1 MERQAPLSDE
11 ENGMNSGYFTR
22 VKEIDCRRVS
32 PVFVLK
38 LVGRLALLG
47 MGILFTASH
56 TSTSVYASPS
66 SKKQQQKDFLIVDSI
81 SLYYLQDVGRV
92 VRVLSGKEPTAIG
105 NNGAEN
111 AKSENATIE
120 LDKAF
125 ATKLEAQR
133 KLTEARNRM
142 AEKKTELIAELE
154 AINTLKAGNA
164 QDEEKYESDSRKLE
178 DVNKKLAASP
188 NDELLKIQ
196 KVALEKSLSDGK
208 DKKETSKKKYDTS
221 LAEHTAKK
229 NALEAAIVVA
239 ETALTAAAENFSKSQ
254 AEMANKAL
262 MDNTAF
268 AQLRAKGEP
277 YYEALRNENS
287 INATQRV
294 TIYGFQDSRSLFL
307 YGTPEDILMVKRQ
320 IAQLDRPQGQA
331 YITIYSMELTDEGN
345 IFGNDRIRETYKQVK
360 GQLNDI
366 REKTDRATNAL
377 RQALY
382 ETMEDAESTYNKM
395 MVARIVPESMEVPV
409 TVRDKNRKVIET
421 VVQNRIK
428 GVKAGVEVEGTL
440 QILSKRPVWV
450 YADDV
455 LGRFLSAGTLAAA
468 SPEEIDFVSSILPE
482 PRRTTT
488 LAESMVIL
496 SLLHP
501 EMQGAVLR
509 RFEELAGEG
518 RKVGD
523 APSAPVVR
531 GALAPAN
538 FEHFFNFVGKPTD
551 DAYTSGVGMRSFR
564 QELAYYLKRTALE
577 NATEEVENLLLSKE
591 KGAQDPLK
599 TRLINARLEA
609 TGLWIYSQY
618 VKGTNE
624 EIKAE
629 FVAQFRQMTAAQFR
643 DFMGVANARWDKDA
657 NYSARTAAL
666 NEMLKKYIQAFDDD
680 IQEQYVEAGLDEMQR
695 GLFQKSNATKRKMR
709 FGLLQRTRVLATNR
723 VISRVNAAASLSLA
737 PNEQDENALQTATQ
751 LGQLAALAGSGGASS
766 VAGGSKNP
774 LGNLGNALN
783 NSAKKGVAQEGTTS
797 NANAPKPEETK
808 TPAPGVYAIGSTGL
822 FSVTPVFD
830 PTGQALRFRL
840 DYVSRNQV
848 KEPDGSTDPAVPRVD
863 YHSIN
868 VDVQLSN
875 QEIRLISEYSVNSQ
889 VGRAAS
895 TNGGLPVF
903 KNTPVLKE
911 IPLVGWFTKR
921 AGVPGQVAQS
931 LIFAQTT
938 MYPTIGDVVGLLT
951 RTPNTRVN
959 VGR

>member
-1 MERQAPLSDE
+1 
-11 ENGMNSGYFTR
+11 
-22 VKEIDCRRVS
+22 
-32 PVFVLK
+32 
-38 LVGRLALLG
+38 
-47 MGILFTASH
+47 
-56 TSTSVYASPS
+56 
-66 SKKQQQKDFLIVDSI
+66 
-81 SLYYLQDVGRV
+81 
-92 VRVLSGKEPTAIG
+92 
-105 NNGAEN
+105 
-111 AKSENATIE
+111 
-120 LDKAF
+120 
-125 ATKLEAQR
+125 
-133 KLTEARNRM
+133 
-142 AEKKTELIAELE
+142 
-154 AINTLKAGNA
+154 
-164 QDEEKYESDSRKLE
+164 
-178 DVNKKLAASP
+178 
-188 NDELLKIQ
+188 
-196 KVALEKSLSDGK
+196 
-208 DKKETSKKKYDTS
+208 
-221 LAEHTAKK
+221 
-229 NALEAAIVVA
+229 
-239 ETALTAAAENFSKSQ
+239 
-254 AEMANKAL
+254 
-262 MDNTAF
+262 
-268 AQLRAKGEP
+268 
-277 YYEALRNENS
+277 
-287 INATQRV
+287 
-294 TIYGFQDSRSLFL
+294 
-307 YGTPEDILMVKRQ
+307 
-320 IAQLDRPQGQA
+320 
-331 YITIYSMELTDEGN
+331 MELTDEGN
-345 IFGNDRIRETYKQVK
+345 IFGNDRIRETYKEVK
-360 GQLNDI
+360 GQLNSI

-409 TVRDKNRKVIET
+409 TVRDKNRKVIEK

-455 LGRFLSAGTLAAA
+455 LGRFLSAGSLAAA

-523 APSAPVVR
+523 TPI
-531 GALAPAN
+531 AN

-599 TRLINARLEA
+599 TRLIDSRLQA

-629 FVAQFRQMTAAQFR
+629 FAAQSKQMTAAQFR

-737 PNEQDENALQTATQ
+737 PNEQDENAMQTATQ
-751 LGQLAALAGSGGASS
+751 LGQLAALAGSGGASA
-766 VAGGSKNP
+766 VGGGAKNP

-783 NSAKKGVAQEGTTS
+783 AKKGVAQDGTTNS
-797 NANAPKPEETK
+797 NANAPKAEETK

-875 QEIRLISEYSVNSQ
+875 QEIRLISDYSVNAQ
-889 VGRAAS
+889 VGRPAS

-951 RTPNTRVN
+951 RTPNTRVS